1 MKSATSS
8 PGKGSRA
15 DHGPIVYWL
24 AVSLVIVGL
33 LNVTPAI
40 PGWDGLWQT
49 MTGLDQFKIRRFPT
63 EYLYPILFV
72 WMMVIVALAHSIW
85 RSFKDSG
92 KIKRRFGLFL
102 DCALIFAAAVISF
115 SYLVELE
122 AVCLIDIATGDRA
135 RLVAEALQSEVEY
148 SEMMGLP
155 IPETADD
162 PSCLNTTHG
171 WLPLILFGAV
181 VVFLAYNI
189 KVWGLPLV
197 LVSILIAAYTFLTV
211 MNWYIFGADGQNK
224 YLVTILSSE
233 EVRSLTSG
241 REFVRD
247 ALVNNGSGLLG
258 RFINILTLLVFPYII
273 LGALFGQCSGGKSL
287 IKLAFSLT
295 RNLRGGPAHAAVVS
309 SAMFG
314 TITGGPVVNVL
325 STGVLTIPMM
335 LKRGFSRV
343 FAGGVE
349 AAASSGGS
357 IMPPIMGVAAFIM
370 AALTGVPYR
379 DIIIAAAIP
388 ALFYFFCL
396 FLSVIFQARKQKIEA
411 VGELTDD
418 MLLDRNDW
426 LQLLQIFAPVLL
438 VLMLLLTPKDAIG
451 CSWFSIM
458 MGGVVELSGDS
469 CRVISL
475 PWLVQLLQNSAGDAS
490 AAG

>member
-1 MKSATSS
+1 M
-8 PGKGSRA
+8 
-15 DHGPIVYWL
+15 
-24 AVSLVIVGL
+24 IVGL

-40 PGWDGLWQT
+40 PGWDRLWQT
-49 MTGLDQFKIRRFPT
+49 MTGLEQFKIRRFPT

-258 RFINILTLLVFPYII
+258 RFINILICWYSPTSSLVP
-273 LGALFGQCSGGKSL
+273 
-287 IKLAFSLT
+287 FSD
-295 RNLRGGPAHAAVVS
+295 
-309 SAMFG
+309 
-314 TITGGPVVNVL
+314 NV
-325 STGVLTIPMM
+325 
-335 LKRGFSRV
+335 RV
-343 FAGGVE
+343 
-349 AAASSGGS
+349 
-357 IMPPIMGVAAFIM
+357 
-370 AALTGVPYR
+370 
-379 DIIIAAAIP
+379 
-388 ALFYFFCL
+388 
-396 FLSVIFQARKQKIEA
+396 AR
-411 VGELTDD
+411 
-418 MLLDRNDW
+418 R
-426 LQLLQIFAPVLL
+426 
-438 VLMLLLTPKDAIG
+438 
-451 CSWFSIM
+451 
-458 MGGVVELSGDS
+458 
-469 CRVISL
+469 
-475 PWLVQLLQNSAGDAS
+475 
-490 AAG
+490 